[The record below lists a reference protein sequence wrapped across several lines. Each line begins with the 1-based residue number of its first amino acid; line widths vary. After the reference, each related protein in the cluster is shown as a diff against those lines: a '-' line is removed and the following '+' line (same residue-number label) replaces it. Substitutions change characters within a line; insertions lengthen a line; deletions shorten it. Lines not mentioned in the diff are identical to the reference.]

1 MKQQLKIALVTV
13 DPQTKKSKVDYLVIS
28 FARSDDLKQFEKVW
42 EEALSSLKEQAEKKA
57 EEK

>member
-1 MKQQLKIALVTV
+1 MKVALVTV
-13 DPQTKKSKVDYLVIS
+13 DPQTKKPKVDYLVIS

-42 EEALSSLKEQAEKKA
+42 EEALGSLKEQAEKKV

>member
-1 MKQQLKIALVTV
+1 MKVALVTV
-13 DPQTKKSKVDYLVIS
+13 DPQTKKPKVDYLVIS